1 MLRYALQD
9 IFHLVCEE
17 KARRYQGFI
26 FLITSFLILKLI
38 SMMIKQHYLI
48 VLLAA
53 LFTTCAP
60 RSNFTPSAVPV
71 AQTAIPRVE
80 KMPNHPKPYAFRDWK
95 KTALDF
101 DRYVF
106 DFEQKG
112 EFLPLIW
119 WDKAGR
125 NFPETTF
132 GIYTAL
138 GDIRMGAAV
147 NNGENHE
154 ALGALGAVLGATLV
168 GIDKSRQGSHNYAGM
183 LRNYFNK
190 DNGWNVIMNFT
201 NKGAHIGGGY
211 GNDFWY
217 EVHNN
222 VLFYCIADLYPKE
235 KDFENIQR
243 MIAEQ
248 FYRSDS
254 IMGGS
259 YSYSFFDF
267 KNMQPGKNHIP
278 TQEDVAG
285 GYAFVLYSA
294 WVKFGDEKYLHAAKN
309 ALNVLYNQKENRF
322 YEAMMPIAAYVGTR
336 MNVEAGTNY
345 DVQRF
350 LDWTFDGTAVGREG
364 WGVLADNWGGYDV
377 SGLAGSTVHNGGYG
391 FLMNTFDLMM
401 PLSAMVRYDQRYARA
416 VGKWAL
422 NASNAARFC
431 YPYEM
436 PDSLQAL
443 PQHKAVTKNVIA
455 YEGVIKESIYS
466 QYKGITPF
474 AQGDGPLWHEGM
486 PQQTMFSV
494 YGSGHVGF
502 FGGTIQPTNVP
513 EILQIDCRATDFY
526 KKQRAYPSYLFFNPY
541 TASKTVSIDLG
552 GKKTDV
558 YDAVTRTF
566 LKSGV
571 SGQTTFDI
579 AGDAARLLVLVPA
592 GSKYSVENGKLLAAG
607 VPVDFKYRK

>member
-1 MLRYALQD
+1 MR
-9 IFHLVCEE
+9 
-17 KARRYQGFI
+17 K
-26 FLITSFLILKLI
+26 
-38 SMMIKQHYLI
+38 I
-48 VLLAA
+48 VLL
-53 LFTTCAP
+53 LFLAITACAP
-60 RSNFTPSAVPV
+60 QTNFILTAKPV
-71 AQTAIPRVE
+71 AQRLIPRVE
-80 KMPNHPKPYAFRDWK
+80 KMPNRPKPYAFKDWK
-95 KTALDF
+95 KTAQDF

-106 DFEQKG
+106 DFSQKG
-112 EFLPLIW
+112 DFLPLIW
-119 WDKAGR
+119 WDAAGR
-125 NFPETTF
+125 NFPDSTF

-138 GDIRMGAAV
+138 GDVRMGGAV

-168 GIDKSRQGSHNYAGM
+168 GIDKSKQNGHDYVKM
-183 LRNYFNK
+183 LRNYFNR

-222 VLFYCIADLYPKE
+222 VLFYCVADLYPKQ
-235 KDFENIQR
+235 KGFEQIQR
-243 MIAEQ
+243 MIADQ

-254 IMGGS
+254 VMGSNYS
-259 YSYSFFDF
+259 YSYFDF
-267 KNMQPGKNHIP
+267 KAMQPYKNHIP

-294 WVKFGDEKYLHAAKN
+294 YIKFGDAKYLRAAKN
-309 ALNVLYNQKENRF
+309 AMNVLYNQKENRF
-322 YEAMMPIAAYVGTR
+322 YEAMMPIAAYIGMRMNAEVGTS
-336 MNVEAGTNY
+336 Y
-345 DVQRF
+345 DVQKF
-350 LDWTFDGTAVGREG
+350 LDWTFDGSAVGREG

-401 PLSAMVRYDQRYARA
+401 PLSAMVRYDQSYARA

-431 YPYEM
+431 YPYDM
-436 PDSLQAL
+436 PDSLQAI

-455 YEGVIKESIYS
+455 YEGVIKESIYP
-466 QYKGITPF
+466 QFKGITPF
-474 AQGDGPLWHEGM
+474 AQGDGPLWHDGM

-526 KKQRAYPSYLFFNPY
+526 KKRGAHPTYLFYNPY
-541 TASKTVSIDLG
+541 QEEKTVSFDAGLKRVDL
-552 GKKTDV
+552 
-558 YDAVTRTF
+558 YDTVSRQF
-566 LKSGV
+566 LLRGV
-571 SGQTTFDI
+571 RGNVRFPIQ
-579 AGDAARLLVLVPA
+579 ADAARVLVVIPA
-592 GSKYSVENGKLLAAG
+592 GTWISVENKVLMAGSIPIDYGYGK
-607 VPVDFKYRK
+607 